1 MHSMHRVV
9 NGIDNICAYGIV
21 RNKYEANYFHRRF
34 RLFQAKNN
42 SDEVI
47 ADEFFII
54 YKVSH

>member
-1 MHSMHRVV
+1 MHRVV